1 MVKYKNMKRI
11 VITGLGAI
19 TPIGKNVKHYWDN
32 LLKGVSGANKITRF
46 DANKFKT
53 QFACEIKDYNPLD
66 YFNRKEARKLDRFSQ
81 YGIISAEE
89 AIKDAELE
97 FSKLDTNRI
106 GVIFS
111 SGIGGFETFEKEI
124 IDYTNSNFNP
134 RFNPFFI
141 PKIISNGLSG
151 IISINNGLRG
161 VNYCPVT
168 ACASSTQSIIQSFN
182 YIRLGKADIIIA
194 GGSEAPITE
203 SSIGG
208 FNAMKAMS
216 TNNENYTTASRPFD
230 TNRDGFVVGEGA
242 GALIIESLDSAVKRG
257 AKIYAEIVGGG
268 ESSDAYHITG
278 THPDGLGAFLAM
290 KNGIKEANIISEKI
304 DYINA
309 HATSTGLGDLSEIKA
324 IERLFKSNLDKIQIS
339 ASKSMTGH
347 LLGGTGAIEAISTC
361 LSVNT
366 DLIPPTINT
375 NDIDNNIPKELNLSL
390 GTKTSKKIN
399 YALSNSFGFGGHC
412 AALILKKY
420 VG

>member
-1 MVKYKNMKRI
+1 MKKV

-19 TPIGKNVKHYWDN
+19 TPIGKNVKEYWDN
-32 LLKGVSGANKITRF
+32 LLEGKSGANKITRF
-46 DANKFKT
+46 NTTKFKT
-53 QFACEIKDYNPLD
+53 KFACEIKDYEPLD
-66 YFNRKEARKLDRFSQ
+66 YFDRKEARRLDRFSQ
-81 YGIISAEE
+81 YGLISAKE
-89 AIKDAELE
+89 AIRDAKLE

-111 SGIGGFETFEKEI
+111 SGIGGFETIEKEI
-124 IDYTNSNFNP
+124 INYTNGDFNP

-141 PKIISNGLSG
+141 PKIISNTLSG
-151 IISINNGLRG
+151 MISIKHGLRG

-182 YIRLGKADIIIA
+182 YIRLGKADIIIT

-216 TNNENYTTASRPFD
+216 TDNENYSSASKPFD
-230 TNRDGFVVGEGA
+230 KNRDGFVVGEGA

-278 THPDGLGAFLAM
+278 THPEGLGAYLAM
-290 KNGIKEANIISEKI
+290 QSGIKEANITPNEI

-309 HATSTGLGDLSEIKA
+309 HATSTGVGDLSEIKA
-324 IERLFKSNLDKIQIS
+324 IEKLFKTNIDKVQIS

-347 LLGGTGAIEAISTC
+347 LLGGTGAIEAISAC
-361 LSVNT
+361 LSVKT
-366 DLIPPTINT
+366 DLIPPTMNT
-375 NDIDNNIPKELNLSL
+375 SEIDDNIPKKMNLSL
-390 GTKTSKKIN
+390 GKKTSKKIN

-412 AALILKKY
+412 SALILKKY
-420 VG
+420 IG

>member
-1 MVKYKNMKRI
+1 MKRV

-19 TPIGKNVKHYWDN
+19 TPIGKNVKQYWEN
-32 LLKGVSGANKITRF
+32 LLKGISGANKITRF
-46 DANKFKT
+46 DASKFKT
-53 QFACEIKDYNPLD
+53 QFACEIKDYDALD
-66 YFNRKEARKLDRFSQ
+66 YFDRKEARKLDRFSQ
-81 YGIISAEE
+81 YGLISAKE
-89 AIKDAELE
+89 AIKDANLD

-124 IDYTNSNFNP
+124 IDYTNRNFNP

-216 TNNENYTTASRPFD
+216 TNNENFSSASKPFD

-242 GALIIESLDSAVKRG
+242 GALIIESLDSALKRN
-257 AKIYAEIVGGG
+257 ANIYAEIVGGG

-278 THPDGLGAFLAM
+278 THPEGLGAYLAM
-290 KNGIKEANIISEKI
+290 ENGIKEAKI
-304 DYINA
+304 TPNEIEYINA

-324 IERLFKSNLDKIQIS
+324 IERLFKSSIEKVQIS

-361 LSVNT
+361 LSVKT

-375 NDIDNNIPKELNLSL
+375 TEIDKNIPKELNLSL
-390 GTKTSKKIN
+390 GETSSKKVN

-412 AALILKKY
+412 SAMILKKY

>member
-1 MVKYKNMKRI
+1 MKRV
-11 VITGLGAI
+11 VITGLGAF
-19 TPIGKNVKHYWDN
+19 TPIGKNVKQYWKN
-32 LLKGVSGANKITRF
+32 LLNGISGANKITRF
-46 DANKFKT
+46 DTDKFKT
-53 QFACEIKDYNPLD
+53 KFACEIKDYDPLY
-66 YFNRKEARKLDRFSQ
+66 YFDRKEARKLDRFSQ
-81 YGIISAEE
+81 YGLISAEE
-89 AIKDAELE
+89 AIKDAKLE
-97 FSKLDTNRI
+97 FPKLDTDRI

-124 IDYTNSNFNP
+124 IDYTNGNFNP

-141 PKIISNGLSG
+141 TKIISNGLSG
-151 IISINNGLRG
+151 LISIKNGLRG

-216 TNNENYTTASRPFD
+216 TNNENYSTASKPFD

-242 GALIIESLDSAVKRG
+242 GALIIESLDSALKRN
-257 AKIYAEIVGGG
+257 ANIYAEIVGGG

-278 THPDGLGAFLAM
+278 THPEGLGAYLAM
-290 KNGIKEANIISEKI
+290 ENGIKEAKIAPNEI

-309 HATSTGLGDLSEIKA
+309 HATSTGLGDLSEIRA
-324 IERLFKSNLDKIQIS
+324 IEKLFKSNIHKVQIS

-347 LLGGTGAIEAISTC
+347 LLGGTGAIEAIATC
-361 LSVNT
+361 LSVKT

-375 NDIDNNIPKELNLSL
+375 TEVDKGIPKELNLSL
-390 GTKTSKKIN
+390 GKKSTKKVN

-412 AALILKKY
+412 SAMIIKKY

>member
-1 MVKYKNMKRI
+1 MKRV

-19 TPIGKNVKHYWDN
+19 TPIGKNTKEYWNN
-32 LLKGVSGANKITRF
+32 LLNGVSGADKITRF
-46 DANKFKT
+46 DTTNFKT
-53 QFACEIKDYNPLD
+53 QFACEIKNYDALE
-66 YFNRKEARKLDRFSQ
+66 YFDKKEARKMDRFAQ
-81 YGIISAEE
+81 YGIIAADE
-89 AIKDAELE
+89 AIKDAALD
-97 FSKLDTNRI
+97 FTKLDINKI

-111 SGIGGFETFEKEI
+111 AGIGGFETFEHEVI
-124 IDYTNSNFNP
+124 EYTKGNFIP

-151 IISINNGLRG
+151 MISIKYGLRG
-161 VNYCPVT
+161 INYCPVT
-168 ACASSTQSIIQSFN
+168 ACAASTQSIIHAFN
-182 YIRLGKADIIIA
+182 YIRLNKADIVIT
-194 GGSEAPITE
+194 GGSEAPITAA
-203 SSIGG
+203 SIGK

-216 TNNENYTTASRPFD
+216 TNNENYQTASKPFD

-242 GALIIESLDSAVKRG
+242 GALVVESLESAIKRG
-257 AKIYAEIVGGG
+257 AKVYAEIVGGG

-278 THPDGLGAFLAM
+278 THPDGIGAFLAM
-290 KNGIKEANIISEKI
+290 TEGIAEAGLIPHDI

-324 IERLFKSNLDKIQIS
+324 IEKLFATNLDKVQVS

-366 DLIPPTINT
+366 DQIPPTINT
-375 NDIDNNIPKELNLSL
+375 NETDTNIPKELNLSL
-390 GTKTSKKIN
+390 GKKAFSKKVN

-420 VG
+420 ID

>member
-1 MVKYKNMKRI
+1 MKRI

>member
-1 MVKYKNMKRI
+1 MKRV

-19 TPIGKNVKHYWDN
+19 TPIGKNVKDYWEN

-46 DANKFKT
+46 DSSKFKT

-66 YFNRKEARKLDRFSQ
+66 YFDRKEVRKLDRFSQ
-81 YGIISAEE
+81 YGIISTEE
-89 AIKDAELE
+89 AIKDAKLE
-97 FSKLDTNRI
+97 FSKLDINRI

-124 IDYTNSNFNP
+124 INYTNSNFNP

-151 IISINNGLRG
+151 IISIKNGLRG

-168 ACASSTQSIIQSFN
+168 ACASSTQSIIQAFN
-182 YIRLGKADIIIA
+182 YIRLEKADIIIA

-203 SSIGG
+203 ASIGG

-216 TNNENYTTASRPFD
+216 TNNENYSSASKPFD

-242 GALIIESLDSAVKRG
+242 GAVIVESLDSALERN
-257 AKIYAEIVGGG
+257 AKIYAEIIGGG

-278 THPDGLGAFLAM
+278 THPEGLGAYLAM
-290 KNGIKEANIISEKI
+290 ENAVKEANITPEKV

-324 IERLFKSNLDKIQIS
+324 IERLFKSNIDEIQIS
-339 ASKSMTGH
+339 ATKSMTGH

-361 LSVNT
+361 LSVKT

-375 NDIDNNIPKELNLSL
+375 IEVDKEVSEELNLSL
-390 GTKTSKKIN
+390 GKKSSKIID

-420 VG
+420 IG

>member
-1 MVKYKNMKRI
+1 MKRV

-19 TPIGKNVKHYWDN
+19 TPIGKNVEQYWEN

-46 DANKFKT
+46 DASKFKT
-53 QFACEIKDYNPLD
+53 QFACEIKDYDALN
-66 YFNRKEARKLDRFSQ
+66 YFDRKEARKLDRFSQ
-81 YGIISAEE
+81 YGLISAEE
-89 AIKDAELE
+89 AIKDAKLD

-124 IDYTNSNFNP
+124 IDYTNNNFNP

-141 PKIISNGLSG
+141 TKIISNALSG

-216 TNNENYTTASRPFD
+216 TNNENYSSASKPFD

-242 GALIIESLDSAVKRG
+242 GALIIESLDSALKRN
-257 AKIYAEIVGGG
+257 AKIYAEIIGGG

-278 THPDGLGAFLAM
+278 THPEGLGAYLAM
-290 KNGIKEANIISEKI
+290 ENGIKEAKITPNEI

-324 IERLFKSNLDKIQIS
+324 IEKLFKSNIDKVQIS

-361 LSVNT
+361 LSVKT

-375 NDIDNNIPKELNLSL
+375 TKIDENILKELNLSL
-390 GTKTSKKIN
+390 GEKSSKKVN

-412 AALILKKY
+412 SAMIIKKY

>member
-1 MVKYKNMKRI
+1 MKRV

-19 TPIGKNVKHYWDN
+19 TPIGKNVKKYWDN
-32 LLKGVSGANKITRF
+32 LLEGKSGANKITRF
-46 DANKFKT
+46 NTTKFKT
-53 QFACEIKDYNPLD
+53 KFACEIKDYDSLD
-66 YFNRKEARKLDRFSQ
+66 YFDRKESRRLDRFSQ
-81 YGIISAEE
+81 YGLISTEE
-89 AIKDAELE
+89 AIKDAKLE

-111 SGIGGFETFEKEI
+111 SGIGGFETIEKEI
-124 IDYTNSNFNP
+124 IDYKNGNFNP

-141 PKIISNGLSG
+141 PKIISNALSG
-151 IISINNGLRG
+151 MISIKHELRG

-216 TNNENYTTASRPFD
+216 TDNENYSSASKPFD
-230 TNRDGFVVGEGA
+230 KNRAGFVVGEGA
-242 GALIIESLDSAVKRG
+242 GTLIIESLDSAIKRD

-278 THPDGLGAFLAM
+278 THPEGLGAYLAM
-290 KNGIKEANIISEKI
+290 QSGIEEANITPNEI

-309 HATSTGLGDLSEIKA
+309 HATSTGVGDLSEIKA
-324 IERLFKSNLDKIQIS
+324 IEKLFKSNIDKIQVS

-361 LSVNT
+361 LSVKN
-366 DLIPPTINT
+366 DLIPPTMNT
-375 NDIDNNIPKELNLSL
+375 SEIDENISKKLNLSL
-390 GTKTSKKIN
+390 GKKVSKKVN

-412 AALILKKY
+412 SALLLKKY
-420 VG
+420 IG

>member
-1 MVKYKNMKRI
+1 MKRV

-19 TPIGKNVKHYWDN
+19 TPIGKNVTHYWDN
-32 LLKGVSGANKITRF
+32 LLKGISGVNKITRF
-46 DANKFKT
+46 DASKFKT
-53 QFACEIKDYNPLD
+53 QFACEIKAYDPLD
-66 YFNRKEARKLDRFSQ
+66 YFDRKEARKLDRFSQ
-81 YGIISAEE
+81 YGLIATEE
-89 AIKDAELE
+89 AIKDARLD
-97 FSKLDTNRI
+97 FSKLEPNRI

-124 IDYTNSNFNP
+124 IEYTEGNFNP

-151 IISINNGLRG
+151 LISIKHGLRG

-194 GGSEAPITE
+194 GGSEAPITA

-216 TNNENYTTASRPFD
+216 TDNENYSSASKPFD
-230 TNRDGFVVGEGA
+230 KNRDGFVVGEGA
-242 GALIIESLDSAVKRG
+242 GALIIESLDSALKRD

-278 THPDGLGAFLAM
+278 THPEGLGAYLAM
-290 KNGIKEANIISEKI
+290 QMGIEEANITPNEI

-324 IERLFKSNLDKIQIS
+324 IEKLWKSNTHKVQIS

-361 LSVNT
+361 LSVQT

-375 NDIDNNIPKELNLSL
+375 SEIDENIAEDWNLSL
-390 GTKTSKKIN
+390 GKKSTKKVD

-412 AALILKKY
+412 AALIMKKY
-420 VG
+420 VD

>member
-1 MVKYKNMKRI
+1 MKRV

-19 TPIGKNVKHYWDN
+19 TPIGKNTKEYWNN
-32 LLKGVSGANKITRF
+32 LLNGVSGANKITRF
-46 DANKFKT
+46 DTSKFKT
-53 QFACEIKDYNPLD
+53 KFACEIKDYDPLD
-66 YFNRKEARKLDRFSQ
+66 YFDRKESRKLDRFSQ
-81 YGIISAEE
+81 YGLISTKE
-89 AIKDAELE
+89 AIEDAKLN

-111 SGIGGFETFEKEI
+111 SGIGGFETFEKEV
-124 IDYTNSNFNP
+124 IDFTKNNFQP

-151 IISINNGLRG
+151 QISINYGLRG
-161 VNYCPVT
+161 VSYCPVT
-168 ACASSTQSIIQSFN
+168 ACASSTQSIIQAFN
-182 YIRLGKADIIIA
+182 YIRLNKADIIIT

-216 TNNENYTTASRPFD
+216 TNNENYSSASKPFD
-230 TNRDGFVVGEGA
+230 QNRDGFVVGEGA
-242 GALIIESLDSAVKRG
+242 GTLILESLDSAIKRG
-257 AKIYAEIVGGG
+257 AKIYAEVIGGG

-278 THPDGLGAFLAM
+278 THPEGLGAYLSM
-290 KNGIKEANIISEKI
+290 KNGIQEANIIPQNV

-324 IERLFKSNLDKIQIS
+324 IEKLFKPNLDKIQIS

-347 LLGGTGAIEAISTC
+347 LLGGTGVIEAISTS

-366 DLIPPTINT
+366 NLIPPTINT
-375 NDIDNNIPKELNLSL
+375 TQVDSNIPKELNLSL
-390 GTKTSKKIN
+390 HNKTSKIIN

-412 AALILKKY
+412 ATLIVKKY
-420 VG
+420 ID